1 MGKIIVIIVA
11 IIFLLSFIIP
21 VLLLVIGYFDWGPDK
36 TAPKISFNDFL
47 HFYQA
52 APEKWKLW
60 DDRVFYLKEKIY
72 MSGGDYLFTLPVEK
86 EIAFRTFHDFKL
98 YVKWKKEFDKKEVE
112 KKRRQNT
119 VEFIEDVKKD
129 VDERKRREG
138 LK

>member
-1 MGKIIVIIVA
+1 
-11 IIFLLSFIIP
+11 
-21 VLLLVIGYFDWGPDK
+21 
-36 TAPKISFNDFL
+36 
-47 HFYQA
+47 
-52 APEKWKLW
+52 
-60 DDRVFYLKEKIY
+60 